1 MYDIFER
8 KLKKSSLFTSSRV
21 NFSAVTSRAR
31 ENEGRTKT
39 WQKQSALYT
48 EPGASGFLENLRE
61 VENKLPTEPC
71 TAKMFPR
78 RGSIRDRKQSC

>member
-8 KLKKSSLFTSSRV
+8 KLKNTSLFTSSRV
-21 NFSAVTSRAR
+21 NFSTVIFRAR
-31 ENEGRTKT
+31 ENEGKTKT
-39 WQKQSALYT
+39 CQKQPALYT
-48 EPGASGFLENLRE
+48 EPGASGFLENLTE
-61 VENKLPTEPC
+61 VEIKLPTEPC